1 MRRTTLWLFCLVL
14 LVTGPA
20 NAQKPAPPTTTI
32 TILQLNDVYEI
43 SPVDNLKHGGLARV
57 ATRIKEERAR
67 SPHTLFMLA
76 GDFISPSLASGEFKG
91 KQMIATLN
99 AAGLDIATLGNH
111 EFDYTLDVLAERMKE
126 SRFLYVAANVFDKKT
141 GQPFG
146 GAQPYIIRKF
156 GDVRVAIF
164 GLLTTETASKAKS
177 GGDVRITDPIAA
189 GRLLSRQLR
198 RRGADIVIA
207 LTHLSMCEDKRLAR
221 EADIDLIVGGHEHEL
236 LQALSGRTHIS
247 KMGSDGRSLGR
258 IDLHVA
264 RSSPRGRFRLKSI
277 DWWALPV
284 DETVASDSDV
294 ARVVAEYEDQLKK
307 IYPGLEDKIGT
318 SQVELEARS
327 AVVRRV
333 ECNFGNLLAD
343 VYRSAVSADIALV
356 NSGGI
361 RSDKT
366 YGPGDIT
373 RRDILSILPNKN
385 TLVKVRV
392 TGARIKALLENGVTT
407 AGEEDGRFPQ
417 ISGMSFEYNPSR
429 PVGSRVSRVD
439 IAGTPLDP
447 AKTYTLAVNAYT
459 FGGGDSYDFSG
470 IADADVLVKPNEG
483 PVDRDGVIDAIQ
495 KMGTIA
501 PKVEGRIKS
510 VGAAEQKPALDPCGA
525 ISLEYPTRKGGV
537 LSDLTYNATVFLES
551 PTRMGGVLSD
561 PSYNAPAFLESPTRK
576 GGVLSDPSY
585 NAPAFLESPTRKGGV
600 LLDPTYNATRIS

>member
-14 LVTGPA
+14 LVTGTA
-20 NAQKPAPPTTTI
+20 NAQKAATPTTTI

-126 SRFLYVAANVFDKKT
+126 SRFPYVAANVFDKKT

-164 GLLTTETASKAKS
+164 GLLTADTATLSKS
-177 GGDVRITDPIAA
+177 GGQVRITDPIAA
-189 GRLLSRQLR
+189 GTRLSRQLR
-198 RRGADIVIA
+198 RRADIVIA

-258 IDLHVA
+258 IDVHVA
-264 RSSPRGRFRLKSI
+264 RTTPKGRFRLKSI

-294 ARVVAEYEDQLKK
+294 ARVVAEYEDQLRR
-307 IYPGLEDKIGT
+307 IYPGLDDKIGT
-318 SQVELEARS
+318 SEVELEARS

-343 VYRSAVSADIALV
+343 VYRSALGADIALV

-392 TGARIKALLENGVTT
+392 TGARIKALLENGVSV

-417 ISGMSFEYNPSR
+417 ISGIAFEYNAAR
-429 PVGSRVSRVD
+429 PAGSRVTRVD

-459 FGGGDSYDFSG
+459 FSGGDSYDFKG
-470 IADADVLVKPNEG
+470 VADADVLVKPDAG
-483 PVDRDGVIDAIQ
+483 PVDRDAMIDAIQ
-495 KMGTIA
+495 RWGRSRQRLKAESRLWEEPNRNRHSI
-501 PKVEGRIKS
+501 PVEPWVS
-510 VGAAEQKPALDPCGA
+510 
-525 ISLEYPTRKGGV
+525 GGCQ
-537 LSDLTYNATVFLES
+537 SIEFRRSAFPGPEGIIRTES
-551 PTRMGGVLSD
+551 S
-561 PSYNAPAFLESPTRK
+561 
-576 GGVLSDPSY
+576 
-585 NAPAFLESPTRKGGV
+585 
-600 LLDPTYNATRIS
+600 